1 MKALVRQTI
10 EQYAYSN
17 ESDVYRRG
25 ELRIFLII
33 HVLYYLLFSFIA
45 SASIQVTAL
54 VVILLAFTYCKSFC
68 FFIFGCALLLQVSFD
83 VCHSIFQ

>member
-33 HVLYYLLFSFIA
+33 HVLYYLHFSFIA
-45 SASIQVTAL
+45 SASVQLTAFL
-54 VVILLAFTYCKSFC
+54 ILLALTYSKSFC
-68 FFIFGCALLLQVSFD
+68 FFIFGYALLL
-83 VCHSIFQ
+83 